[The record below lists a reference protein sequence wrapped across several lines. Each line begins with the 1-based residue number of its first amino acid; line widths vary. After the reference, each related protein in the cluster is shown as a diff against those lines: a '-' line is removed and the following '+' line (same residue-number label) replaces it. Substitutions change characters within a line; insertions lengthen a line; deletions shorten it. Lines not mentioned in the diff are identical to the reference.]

1 MAMQLKMNG
10 AVLMRD
16 TASLINAA
24 IENIGVKG
32 GLKPGL
38 TFAELMWTDRNL
50 WVITRVVSE
59 KEFYAKKA
67 ETEMRHFAE
76 GTEYPVRDEDGNI
89 KTLGPEVR
97 FQYKYR
103 NWRKS
108 ELAYP
113 HGYKVHLAFGASTGY
128 RDPSF

>member
-1 MAMQLKMNG
+1 MAMRLKKNG

-16 TASLINAA
+16 TASLTNAA

-38 TFAELMWTDRNL
+38 TFAELMWTDREL

-59 KEFYAKKA
+59 KEFYACEA

-76 GTEYPVRDEDGNI
+76 GTEYPVRDENGNI
-89 KTLGPEVR
+89 KTFGPEVR
-97 FQYKYR
+97 FRFMYR
-103 NWRKS
+103 NWRKG
-108 ELAYP
+108 EIA
-113 HGYKVHLAFGASTGY
+113 HGIKVHIAFGATTGY

>member
-1 MAMQLKMNG
+1 MAMQLKKNG

-38 TFAELMWTDRNL
+38 TFAELMWTDRHL
-50 WVITRVVSE
+50 WVVTRVVSE
-59 KEFYAKKA
+59 KEFFARRVQ
-67 ETEMRHFAE
+67 TEMHHFAE
-76 GTEYPVRDEDGNI
+76 GTEYPVKNEDGSL
-89 KTLGPEVR
+89 KTYGEESR
-97 FQYKYR
+97 FRFMYR
-103 NWRKS
+103 NWR
-108 ELAYP
+108 EGNIA
-113 HGYKVHLAFGASTGY
+113 HGRKVHLSFGADTGY